1 MSRIAALFL
10 SLSIASSV
18 YAEKL
23 HVLALS
29 SQPFFYDDDGTPT
42 GIEYEILSYF
52 AKTRN
57 LEIEVEYVNA
67 FPDLLERIAQGEA
80 DITAGTITITP
91 ERQERVDFSAPYFP
105 VQVVLVERA
114 GETSALEDL
123 AGSKV
128 GAFVKTTAEEA
139 LSKIEGVEVVQRNG
153 IPGLLSA
160 VASDEIRAAAGDS
173 SAIIPVI
180 DDYPGLEIS
189 LTFGERQH
197 FGFAMPKGSGFPSCL
212 ESTHYG
218 LERVGDLLPPGDEAH
233 GSASELGRARIA
245 RAMTHV

>member
-1 MSRIAALFL
+1 MSRIAVLFL
-10 SLSIASSV
+10 SLSLASSV
-18 YAEKL
+18 SAEKL

-29 SQPFFYDDDGTPT
+29 SQPFFYDDDGTHT

-67 FPDLLERIAQGEA
+67 FPELLERIAKGEA
-80 DITAGTITITP
+80 DIAAGTITITP
-91 ERQERVDFSAPYFP
+91 ERQENVDFSAPYFP

-114 GETSALEDL
+114 GETSTSLEDL
-123 AGSKV
+123 AGSQV

-139 LSKIEGVEVVQRNG
+139 LSKIDGVEVVQRDG
-153 IPGLLSA
+153 MPSLLSA
-160 VASDEIRAAAGDS
+160 VASGEIRAAAGDS

-197 FGFAMPKGSGFPSCL
+197 FGFAMPKGSGLRVALSKHIMGL
-212 ESTHYG
+212 KESGIFFRLVTKHMG
-218 LERVGDLLPPGDEAH
+218 PQ
-233 GSASELGRARIA
+233 ASSVVRAS
-245 RAMTHV
+245 RAP

>member
-18 YAEKL
+18 SAEKL

-29 SQPFFYDDDGTPT
+29 SEPFFYDDDGTPT

-80 DITAGTITITP
+80 DIAAGTITITP
-91 ERQERVDFSAPYFP
+91 EREENMDFSAPYFS
-105 VQVVLVERA
+105 VQVVLVERS
-114 GETSALEDL
+114 GELSTSLEDL
-123 AGSKV
+123 AGSQV
-128 GAFVKTTAEEA
+128 GAFAKTTAEEG
-139 LSKIEGVEVVQRNG
+139 LSKIDGVEVVQRDG

-160 VASDEIRAAAGDS
+160 VASGEIRAAAGDS

-189 LTFGERQH
+189 LTFGKRQH
-197 FGFAMPKGSGFPSCL
+197 FGFAMPKGSGLRVALSKNIMSL
-212 ESTHYG
+212 KESGIFFRLVTKYMG
-218 LERVGDLLPPGDEAH
+218 PQ
-233 GSASELGRARIA
+233 ASSVVRAS
-245 RAMTHV
+245 RAP

>member
-1 MSRIAALFL
+1 MSRIGVLFL

-18 YAEKL
+18 SAEKL

-29 SQPFFYDDDGTPT
+29 SQPFFYDDDGTPA
-42 GIEYEILSYF
+42 GIEYEILSYC

-67 FPDLLERIAQGEA
+67 FPDLLERIAQGDA
-80 DITAGTITITP
+80 DIAAGTITITP
-91 ERQERVDFSAPYFP
+91 ERRENMDFSAPYFP

-114 GETSALEDL
+114 GEISTSLEDL
-123 AGSKV
+123 AGSQV
-128 GAFVKTTAEEA
+128 GAFAGTTAEDG
-139 LSKIEGVEVVQRNG
+139 LSAIEGVEVVRRTG

-160 VASDEIRAAAGDS
+160 VESSEIRAAAGDS

-189 LTFGERQH
+189 LAFGERQH
-197 FGFAMPKGSGFPSCL
+197 FGFAMPKDSGLRVALSKHIMSL
-212 ESTHYG
+212 KESEIFFRLVTKHMG
-218 LERVGDLLPPGDEAH
+218 PQ
-233 GSASELGRARIA
+233 ASSVVRASR
-245 RAMTHV
+245 TP